1 VTDAI
6 RTMQSQPPAPGRIP
20 PQSTEAEMAV
30 LGAVL
35 LDNNAFSI
43 ATESISSNAF
53 YRRPHADIFAAMEGL
68 AARNEAIDVVT
79 LSEEL
84 KQRGTY
90 QSTGGA
96 AYLTQIMDSVHTA
109 ANVEHYANIVLEKF
123 VLRRLITICN
133 DVTTQC
139 FAGEREA
146 ADVLDEAEK
155 HIFEIAQQGMFKGF
169 ESIGKILRDHFKN
182 IEELYQSGSHISGMP
197 SPFEDL
203 DSLTSGFQKSDLI
216 IVAGRPGMGKT
227 SFALNLCQH
236 LAIRQKTPVG
246 IFSLEM
252 SAEQLV
258 TRLLCSEAR
267 IDSNKLRRGYLK
279 ANEYAELAIV
289 AGYLAEAPI
298 YIDDSPGLSTLELRA
313 KARRLKAEAN
323 IGMLMIDYLQL
334 VSVHERTENR
344 QQQISL
350 ISRGM
355 KALAKELNI
364 PVVALSQL
372 SRAVES
378 RGGDKRPLLS
388 DLRESGCLTGDSL
401 VTLADTGARVPIREL
416 AGKADFDVWALNS
429 DTWKLE
435 RARASRAF
443 STGTKPVLHLETQ
456 LGRSIRAT
464 ANHRFLTIG
473 GWKRLDQLRTGE
485 HVALPRAIPAIAAP
499 TMHDAELAL
508 LGHLIGDGCTLPRHV
523 IQYTTR
529 EYDLAVEV
537 ARLARSVFASE
548 VNPRV
553 NQERKWYQVYLASTR
568 HHTHGVRS
576 AIAEWLDGLG
586 IWGLRSYQERVPE
599 PVFRQPARSIALFLR
614 HLWATDGCI
623 RMRQGVSAY
632 PVVYYATSSERLARD
647 IQSLLLRLGITAR
660 VKRVSQGLKGRPQYH
675 VVVSGNND
683 LRTFVAE
690 VGAVGSYKMKSLR
703 EIVGY
708 LAEREANTNRDV
720 IPVDVWSRM
729 VVPAMR
735 VAGVT
740 HRALHASLGMSYCG
754 MALFHQNLGRGRA
767 GAIARVVSSEPL
779 RRLSESDVYWDRV
792 ASITPDGTEEVFDL
806 TVPGP
811 HNFVANDIV
820 VHNSIEQDSDLVLFL
835 YRPEVY
841 EGPESENRGKAE
853 LIIGK
858 QRNGPTGTVNLTF
871 IDSCTRFEPAAFG
884 E

>member
-1 VTDAI
+1 VAEIVRSTQ
-6 RTMQSQPPAPGRIP
+6 TQPQAPGRIP
-20 PQSTEAEMAV
+20 PQSLEAEMAV

-35 LDNNAFSI
+35 LDNNSFSI
-43 ATESISSNAF
+43 ATETLNHTAF
-53 YRRPHADIFAAMEGL
+53 YKKAHQDIFAAMEGL
-68 AARNEAIDVVT
+68 SGRGEAIDVVT

-84 KQRGTY
+84 KQRGTF

-96 AYLTQIMDSVHTA
+96 NYLTTIMDTVHTA

-123 VLRRLITICN
+123 VMRRLITISS
-133 DVTTQC
+133 DIATQC
-139 FAGEREA
+139 YAGDREA

-169 ESIGKILRDHFKN
+169 EPIGKILRDHFKN
-182 IEELYQSGSHISGMP
+182 IEALYQSGSHISGIP

-236 LAIRQKTPVG
+236 LAIKEKTPVG

-258 TRLLCSEAR
+258 TRLLCAEAR
-267 IDSNKLRRGYLK
+267 VDSNRLRRGYLK
-279 ANEYAELAIV
+279 SNEYAELAIV

-298 YIDDSPGLSTLELRA
+298 YIDDSAGLSTLELRA

-323 IGMLMIDYLQL
+323 VGMIMIDYLQL
-334 VSVHERTENR
+334 VSVRERVENR

-350 ISRGM
+350 ISRGL

-378 RGGDKRPLLS
+378 RGGDKRPMLS

-401 VTLADTGARVPIREL
+401 VTLANNGTRVRIREL
-416 AGKADFDVWALNS
+416 VGRESFDIWAVNEN
-429 DTWKLE
+429 TWKLE
-435 RARASRAF
+435 RAMASRAF
-443 STGTKPVLHLETQ
+443 STGIKPVFRLETQ
-456 LGRSIRAT
+456 LGRTIRAT
-464 ANHRFLTIG
+464 ANHKFLTIN
-473 GWKRLDQLRTGE
+473 GWKRLDELKVGE
-485 HVALPRAIPAIAAP
+485 HIAMPRSVPSATRA
-499 TMHDAELAL
+499 TLSDSELAL
-508 LGHLIGDGCTLPRHV
+508 LGHLIGDGCTLPRHA

-537 ARLARSVFASE
+537 TRLATAVFGDD
-548 VNPRV
+548 VKPRINP
-553 NQERKWYQVYLASTR
+553 ERRWYQVYLASTR
-568 HHTHGVRS
+568 RHTHGVRS
-576 AIAEWLDGLG
+576 AVSEWLDRHG
-586 IWGLRSYQERVPE
+586 IWGLRSFEKRVPDA
-599 PVFRQPARSIALFLR
+599 VFEQPASSIGLFLR
-614 HLWATDGCI
+614 HLWSADGCI
-623 RMRQGVSAY
+623 RMRGGESKY
-632 PVVYYATSSERLARD
+632 PAIYYASSSERLGRD
-647 IQSLLLRLGITAR
+647 VQTLLLRLGINAR
-660 VKRVSQGLKGRPQYH
+660 LKRVSQGLKGRAQYH
-675 VVVSGNND
+675 VIVSGIDDIVRFVND
-683 LRTFVAE
+683 
-690 VGAVGSYKMKSLR
+690 VGAVGSYKNASLR

-708 LAEREANTNRDV
+708 VFEHKANTNRDV
-720 IPVDVWSRM
+720 IPVDVWQSM
-729 VVPAMR
+729 VIPAMR
-735 VAGVT
+735 AIGVT
-740 HRALHASLGMSYCG
+740 HRALHAGLGMSYGG
-754 MALFHQNLGRGRA
+754 MTIFRQNLGRERA
-767 GAIARVVSSEPL
+767 AAVAKVVSSAPL
-779 RRLSESDVYWDRV
+779 QRLAEGDVYWDRI
-792 ASITPDGTEEVFDL
+792 AEITGDGIEEVFDL

-841 EGPESENRGKAE
+841 DSSDENRGKAE

-871 IDSCTRFEPAAFG
+871 IDSCTRFEPAAFA